1 MTIRIEGGGHCVTH
15 FPIILNKRIW
25 YLLWHL
31 NKTQIILIISLVF
44 VSVIMWIISAQQ
56 YDIMMST
63 MMMFHNPI
71 ALSLFIVIWT
81 AGMAAMMFPA
91 ISPMVLFYDRLIKTN
106 NNTSGSND
114 EALIQRKGE
123 SRASSLVVDKDS
135 NEEQKR
141 TKRRVIP
148 SSISFWSP
156 YSFKMML
163 FVGSY
168 LLIWA
173 LAGIAILLGWSI
185 PMNYFLKE
193 STITTQNLV
202 DLVFGALLVIS
213 GLYQFSSLKTKCLG
227 YCESPMS
234 FFMRRWRSG
243 TVGAM
248 KMGTYHGLYCL
259 GCCWP
264 YFLLMVALG
273 WMNLL
278 WMALFAAIIF
288 GEKVW
293 IKGGKWVARST
304 GCGFVILGALVLLGI
319 MEVPVG
325 DMPMTDV
332 AGNNNKDMQL
342 DNVLNRG
349 MEMNMDNGDNS
360 MQMNMEM
367 DKEMKDD
374 MVRK

>member
-1 MTIRIEGGGHCVTH
+1 MKTIQL
-15 FPIILNKRIW
+15 ILVS
-25 YLLWHL
+25 L
-31 NKTQIILIISLVF
+31 LVF
-44 VSVIMWIISAQQ
+44 ISAVTWVLSVQQ
-56 YDIMMST
+56 YDT
-63 MMMFHNPI
+63 MMDAMMTFYNPT
-71 ALSLFIVIWT
+71 ALSLFTVIWT

-91 ISPMVLFYDRLIKTN
+91 ITPMILLYDRLIKTN

-123 SRASSLVVDKDS
+123 ARASSLVVGKGN

-141 TKRRVIP
+141 MKRRVIL

-173 LAGIAILLGWSI
+173 LTGIAILLGWSI
-185 PMNYFLKE
+185 PMNYFLTE

-202 DLVFGALLVIS
+202 DPVFGALLVIS
-213 GLYQFSSLKTKCLG
+213 GLYQFSPLKTKCLG

-248 KMGTYHGLYCL
+248 KMGMYHGLYCL

-293 IKGGKWVARST
+293 VKGGKWVARSA
-304 GCGFVILGALVLLGI
+304 GVGFVILGVLAIFGVAEI
-319 MEVPVG
+319 PGGMMIEEVSHK
-325 DMPMTDV
+325 DDTS
-332 AGNNNKDMQL
+332 AINKDGNGM
-342 DNVLNRG
+342 NM
-349 MEMNMDNGDNS
+349 MEMNRGNNGDN
-360 MQMNMEM
+360 MKINM
-367 DKEMKDD
+367 DIKDNDMK
-374 MVRK
+374 